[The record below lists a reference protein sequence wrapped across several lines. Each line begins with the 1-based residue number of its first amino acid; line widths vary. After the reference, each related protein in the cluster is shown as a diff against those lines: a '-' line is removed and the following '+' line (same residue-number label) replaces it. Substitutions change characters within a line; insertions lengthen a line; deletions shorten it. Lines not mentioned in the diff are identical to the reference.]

1 MTGLHDFYSKDPKQ
15 EPTTDTRL
23 WYIQFLLVMAFGK
36 ALLLP
41 AAPGK
46 SPPGS
51 GLVSRALELL
61 PDNPGLYQD
70 PILSVEILCC
80 LALYMQSVDHRNSAF
95 TYVRWLFSRF
105 YLLKSATYLQLQ
117 IGQAF
122 RIALTQG
129 LHCEPSEGL
138 LRNTEANRLRCIW
151 WTIYI
156 LDRKLSSLMGAPSSI
171 QDNDITVALPR
182 SDHATHKYKAL
193 GLHVALSQLHAKV
206 LKSKSNVLSIFEF
219 YVLTLS

>member
-1 MTGLHDFYSKDPKQ
+1 MIQDHLGQHESPEMPLNVDGQAFKLDWPSSRDVIPKPTVDIPSIDYAIYLTNTVKFHLGQTYHLFDEENFMTGLHDFYRKGPNLEPSKDA
-15 EPTTDTRL
+15 RL

-41 AAPGK
+41 AAPGQ

-95 TYVRWLFSRF
+95 TYVRRLTSQCQVLGFE
-105 YLLKSATYLQLQ
+105 THLQ
-117 IGQAF
+117 
-122 RIALTQG
+122 
-129 LHCEPSEGL
+129 
-138 LRNTEANRLRCIW
+138 
-151 WTIYI
+151 
-156 LDRKLSSLMGAPSSI
+156 
-171 QDNDITVALPR
+171 V
-182 SDHATHKYKAL
+182 
-193 GLHVALSQLHAKV
+193 
-206 LKSKSNVLSIFEF
+206 
-219 YVLTLS
+219 